1 MLHAPGIILSTG
13 DAAVNQTDKCWQH
26 IQIWGKYH
34 MGFVPPYPLILQPVA
49 KTCKIRSFYFKEM
62 EREARVVENWRKKT
76 VDDDGQNAKG

>member
-1 MLHAPGIILSTG
+1 MQQWTKQTNVGNTSKFGENTTWDLS
-13 DAAVNQTDKCWQH
+13 
-26 IQIWGKYH
+26 
-34 MGFVPPYPLILQPVA
+34 PPYPLILQPVA